1 MHCPGMHAFTAVRM
15 KDKGDG
21 AGKRGFNYSREAMVN
36 KKKSFLLWPKI
47 VVVSVNYYKKK

>member
-36 KKKSFLLWPKI
+36 KKKSFPLWPKI
-47 VVVSVNYYKKK
+47 VVVSVNYKKN